1 MSVGGVASSIV
12 PDALLI
18 GRVLDPALPLGF
30 AAARRYRG
38 VRGDVILSSV
48 DFFWQRHSVGTDS
61 VRSGFSRTR
70 PAEAGPHTDVRG
82 IELSLRSAPVPLLGL
97 PAFDLTAGA
106 ARVRGV
112 RGVKGWLALR
122 WRP

>member
-18 GRVLDPALPLGF
+18 GRVLDPALPLEF
-30 AAARRYRG
+30 DAARRYRG
-38 VRGDVILSSV
+38 ARGDVILSSV
-48 DFFWQRHSVGTDS
+48 DFFWQRHDLQ
-61 VRSGFSRTR
+61 TR
-70 PAEAGPHTDVRG
+70 KVDVRG
-82 IELSLRSAPVPLLGL
+82 IELSLRSVALPILGL

-106 ARVRGV
+106 ARVRGI

>member
-30 AAARRYRG
+30 AAAGRYRG
-38 VRGDVILSSV
+38 ARGDVILSSV
-48 DFFWQRHSVGTDS
+48 DFFWQRHDLDT
-61 VRSGFSRTR
+61 
-70 PAEAGPHTDVRG
+70 HNIDVRG
-82 IELSLRSAPVPLLGL
+82 IELSLRSLPIPLLGL
-97 PAFDLTAGA
+97 PAVDLTAGA
-106 ARVRGV
+106 ARVGGI